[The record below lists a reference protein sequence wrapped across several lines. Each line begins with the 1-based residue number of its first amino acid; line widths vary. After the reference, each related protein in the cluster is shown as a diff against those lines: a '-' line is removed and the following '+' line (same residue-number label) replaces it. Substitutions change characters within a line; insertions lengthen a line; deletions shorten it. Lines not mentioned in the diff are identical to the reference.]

1 MSDDIAMWLREWA
14 DIDLGESFQGNR
26 EASLGYMAAAEI
38 ERLRAELVATR
49 AAKEAEWERC
59 AKYLDR
65 AERAEAERDAF
76 LALLREAGDAL
87 REIHERK
94 RHPHLALSIIARIDA
109 ARK

>member
-1 MSDDIAMWLREWA
+1 MSDDIATWLREWA
-14 DIDLGESFQGNR
+14 DTDLGESFQGNR

-65 AERAEAERDAF
+65 AERAEAEHEWLERCRKDGGGEQSWRDYGKA
-76 LALLREAGDAL
+76 
-87 REIHERK
+87 HE
-94 RHPHLALSIIARIDA
+94 
-109 ARK
+109 